1 MIHSMTGFARTEA
14 RFDWGALTCEL
25 RSVNHRYLE
34 ISWRLPEELRQS
46 ESGLREQIAGVIK
59 RGKVDCSLRLEW
71 ADDEGRRLE
80 VDQGLVEEL
89 AAAAARI
96 SVAWPETAPVSPLD
110 IMRWPGV
117 VGEHEREID
126 PVVVAAAEL
135 VAETLRELAAAR
147 QREGARICEM
157 LTERC
162 AGIGAMVGQARE
174 RLPEIR
180 QKLRERLLARIAKLE
195 LQPDEDRLEQELVL
209 QAQKMDVDEELDRI
223 ESHVVEVH
231 EALGRDEPVGR
242 RLDFLM
248 QEFNREANTLASK
261 SQDAETTRIAVEL
274 KVLIEQMREQIQ
286 NVQ

>member
-14 RFDWGALTCEL
+14 RFDWGALICEL

-34 ISWRLPEELRQS
+34 VTWRLPEELRQS
-46 ESGLREQIAGVIK
+46 EGALREQIAAVIK
-59 RGKVDCSLRLEW
+59 RGKVDCALRLEW
-71 ADDEGRRLE
+71 TAQEGRRLE
-80 VDQGLVEEL
+80 IDRDLVEQL

-96 SVAWPETAPVSPLD
+96 GDALPDPAPVSPLD

-117 VGEHEREID
+117 VGEQERDID
-126 PVVVAAAEL
+126 PVAQAATEL
-135 VAETLRELAAAR
+135 VAGTLRELAAAR
-147 QREGARICEM
+147 RREGERISAM

-162 AGIGAMVGQARE
+162 ASLGRLAGEARQ

-180 QKLRERLLARIAKLE
+180 QKLRERLLTRIAKLD

-223 ESHVVEVH
+223 EGHVLEVR
-231 EALGRDEPVGR
+231 EALGREEPVGR

-261 SQDAETTRIAVEL
+261 SQDPETTRIAVEM
-274 KVLIEQMREQIQ
+274 KVLIEQMREQVQ